1 MNEVVKASGRVD
13 GDVEHVVMAAR
24 DALTDEM
31 VGRLSATAADAMD
44 MIDQVQRSGLA
55 KAIPQLAQ
63 LVNDGDLE
71 RLANLSRVY
80 AAGQDALTDEMVA
93 RLTDAVGGGLAFID
107 QAQRAGLERAIPV
120 LVELVD
126 NGDLQRLVKLAR
138 VYGSAE
144 DALTEEMVG
153 RLAET
158 FGNGVSLL
166 DRLSRGGG
174 ERIVAMLERLES
186 TGSLEK
192 LAGTLPR
199 LLERLD
205 QIQAML
211 ECVDAAAA
219 ESAKTPRSS
228 GGVGPLWRTMKEGET
243 QDTLRFL
250 MLLGKHLR
258 ASRSHGSAP
267 G

>member
-1 MNEVVKASGRVD
+1 MNDVVKTSRPID
-13 GDVEHVVMAAR
+13 GEVEHVLVAAR

-44 MIDQVQRSGLA
+44 MVDQVQRSGLA

-71 RLANLSRVY
+71 RLANLARVY
-80 AAGQDALTDEMVA
+80 AAGQDALTDEMVG

-138 VYGSAE
+138 LYGSAE
-144 DALTEEMVG
+144 DALTEEMIG

-166 DRLSRGGG
+166 DRVSRGGG
-174 ERIVAMLERLES
+174 ERIVAMLERLETS
-186 TGSLEK
+186 GSLEK
-192 LAGTLPR
+192 MAGTLPR

-205 QIQAML
+205 QVQAML

-219 ESAKTPRSS
+219 ESAKTPRST
-228 GGVGPLWRTMKEGET
+228 GGIGSLWRTMKDGET

-250 MLLGKHLR
+250 MLLGKQLR
-258 ASRSHGSAP
+258 TTAP
-267 G
+267 RTNVAG